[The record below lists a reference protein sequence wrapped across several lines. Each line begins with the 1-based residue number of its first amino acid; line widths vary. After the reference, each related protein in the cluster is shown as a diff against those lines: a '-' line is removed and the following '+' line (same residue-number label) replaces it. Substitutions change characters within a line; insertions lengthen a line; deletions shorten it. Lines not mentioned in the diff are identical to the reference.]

1 MVDNIETRLT
11 GTLDG
16 LKRQNELFGLLQE
29 ELRDRLEGASYFE
42 NRKAILTTLDAL
54 LVNLRQQF
62 ELEERDGY
70 LEDVLKQYP
79 NWHPQVVH
87 LRQQHEL
94 LRHQLCEVRNR
105 ITALSTGEPI
115 GREIQRQLVDWMNT
129 YAEHRRRETALIQDA
144 FTLET
149 GAGE

>member
-1 MVDNIETRLT
+1 MVDNSQTRLT
-11 GTLDG
+11 DTLGG
-16 LKRQNELFGLLQE
+16 LRHHDELFGLLME
-29 ELRDRLEGASYFE
+29 ELRDRLEGASHFE

-62 ELEERDGY
+62 ELEEKGGY

-79 NWHPQVVH
+79 NWHPQVLH
-87 LRQQHEL
+87 LSQQHAL

-105 ITALSTGEPI
+105 IAELSTGAPI
-115 GREIQRQLVDWMNT
+115 GREIQRQLADWLNT

-144 FTLET
+144 FNLDT